1 MGDKFVLAFRSNADV
16 GDCKALPELDQ
27 ARLREKIGRRRLSEK
42 VDGEIDGDRKRH
54 PSNRRKDRD
63 IRRKIRQ
70 RHHGRARDRPAGPQ
84 RSFAEAL
91 TDAAPSKPD
100 HFDAIEPPCGLNIC
114 GNSSLSRRSS
124 SATVNFALCSMA
136 LLPALR
142 IGYNA
147 PLPIGSPTRISA
159 PGPED

>member
-54 PSNRRKDRD
+54 PSNGHKDRD

-84 RSFAEAL
+84 RSFAKAL

-100 HFDAIEPPCGLNIC
+100 LFDAI
-114 GNSSLSRRSS
+114 
-124 SATVNFALCSMA
+124 A
-136 LLPALR
+136 ALR
-142 IGYNA
+142 VEHLRKFVAEQALKLRNRQFRPLLHGPA
-147 PLPIGSPTRISA
+147 PRAADRIQCASGLANRLANPHFGTRT
-159 PGPED
+159 